1 MQSRLSPSV
10 ANEAR
15 ASYVRVRDNRA
26 ISGEYPNVTINGVGG
41 GAVNLGIERSS
52 MANRLDQDIYTLE
65 DNLTWYKGNHT
76 FTFGTHNE
84 LYKFTNLFLQDLFGS
99 YTFKDYDS
107 FVNYY
112 NDYVNGTID
121 PRKSYIN
128 LYRYGHANVDVTG
141 DPTLGVFV
149 WCSTS

>member
-1 MQSRLSPSV
+1 M
-10 ANEAR
+10 
-15 ASYVRVRDNRA
+15 
-26 ISGEYPNVTINGVGG
+26 
-41 GAVNLGIERSS
+41 
-52 MANRLDQDIYTLE
+52 E

-99 YTFKDYDS
+99 YTFKNYDS
-107 FVNYY
+107 FVSYY

-121 PRKSYIN
+121 PKKSYIN

-141 DPTLGVFV
+141 NPRWESSFGAAQLSFYAQDKWDATTN
-149 WCSTS
+149 SS